1 MLLLTFGLAVF
12 AATAAAATPAALHTV
27 YPEPALPSGWASQS
41 SDRGGDEVSKVTL
54 AVREQNMDTIRAI
67 ALDV

>member
-1 MLLLTFGLAVF
+1 MTLLAFAVF
-12 AATAAAATPAALHTV
+12 VATANAAAEQPPHTV